1 MRCSWFHWLYL
12 LILCV
17 MQQLRLF
24 SQTQPVIRTHD
35 FEYIKATFTAISDS
49 VHEVVLEINS
59 NKFLISLKAGLQKL
73 EQFEVIAVKGFVE
86 LGMKIIRL
94 LKRIVSALYFEH

>member
-1 MRCSWFHWLYL
+1 
-12 LILCV
+12 

-24 SQTQPVIRTHD
+24 SQAQPVTRSYD
-35 FEYIKATFTAISDS
+35 FEYIKATITAISES

-59 NKFLISLKAGLQKL
+59 NKFLISIKAGLQKL
-73 EQFEVIAVKGFVE
+73 EHFEVIAVKGFVE